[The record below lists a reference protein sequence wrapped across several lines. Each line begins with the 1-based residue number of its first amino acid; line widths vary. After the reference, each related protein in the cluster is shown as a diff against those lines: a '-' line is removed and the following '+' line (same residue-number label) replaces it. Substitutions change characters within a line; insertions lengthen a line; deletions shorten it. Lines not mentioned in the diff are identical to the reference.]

1 VTARRS
7 TRRAAPAAPTF
18 GTHEAVTRYG
28 RHLGAVVDVMGAW
41 TPVCTHKACYRR
53 LVARDDRE
61 EAKDALRHHWGAR
74 HSRATK

>member
-1 VTARRS
+1 MTARRS
-7 TRRAAPAAPTF
+7 TRRDALIAPTF

-41 TPVCTHKACYRR
+41 TPVCTKCYRR

-74 HSRATK
+74 HSRAAK